1 MVLFC
6 FNLKLIYF
14 ASSEN
19 MLKKLVCCE
28 QKSKLKSSYKMERL
42 VFRMAN
48 IIRFSRKSP
57 LNNSLSVSSETEEL
71 TNRWI
76 LNWETQ
82 LRRTNVWQIVESVNS
97 SNRFVDIDE
106 TTNYQEID
114 DGSSNFLFA
123 MDWYLQ

>member
-1 MVLFC
+1 MWNIFVF
-6 FNLKLIYF
+6 
-14 ASSEN
+14 SE
-19 MLKKLVCCE
+19 
-28 QKSKLKSSYKMERL
+28 
-42 VFRMAN
+42 
-48 IIRFSRKSP
+48 KSP